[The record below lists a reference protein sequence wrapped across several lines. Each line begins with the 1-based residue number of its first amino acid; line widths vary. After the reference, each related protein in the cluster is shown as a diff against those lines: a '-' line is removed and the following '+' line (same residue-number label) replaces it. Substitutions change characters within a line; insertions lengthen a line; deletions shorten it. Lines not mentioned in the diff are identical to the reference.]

1 MNQNGLNKQPP
12 DTWHL
17 GIRLVSLFI
26 IQPVILKRR
35 ISILGI
41 LVFGLCVSIS
51 VQAEESYPYPF
62 IGDGQPGTSVVL
74 TLVDGIATDPNGNIF
89 IKVMVAFV

>member
-12 DTWHL
+12 YTWNL

-26 IQPVILKRR
+26 IQPVILKRK

-51 VQAEESYPYPF
+51 VQAEES
-62 IGDGQPGTSVVL
+62 
-74 TLVDGIATDPNGNIF
+74 
-89 IKVMVAFV
+89 